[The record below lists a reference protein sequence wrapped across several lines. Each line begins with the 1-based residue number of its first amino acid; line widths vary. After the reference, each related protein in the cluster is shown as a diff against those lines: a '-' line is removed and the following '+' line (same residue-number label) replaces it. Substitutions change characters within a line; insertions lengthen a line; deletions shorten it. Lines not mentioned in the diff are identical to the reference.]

1 MKYIITETQHER
13 LKNYMMSYF
22 DTLFQPDSINYTHP
36 YAYDE
41 NGYEYE
47 DPNIFEFYYGNYM
60 DEDFVFSWYG
70 SDYYEEDED
79 YNLKVISPI
88 LQVSIDRAYE
98 LDSVFGED
106 RWKETFKEWFKETF
120 GMDVKTVK

>member
-1 MKYIITETQHER
+1 MKYIITENQHER

-70 SDYYEEDED
+70 SNYYEEDED
-79 YNLKVISPI
+79 YELKVISPI
-88 LQVSIDRAYE
+88 VQVAMDKSYE
-98 LDSVFGED
+98 LDNMFGED
-106 RWKETFKEWFKETF
+106 KWEDTFKEWFKETF
-120 GMDVKTVK
+120 GMDVKNVK